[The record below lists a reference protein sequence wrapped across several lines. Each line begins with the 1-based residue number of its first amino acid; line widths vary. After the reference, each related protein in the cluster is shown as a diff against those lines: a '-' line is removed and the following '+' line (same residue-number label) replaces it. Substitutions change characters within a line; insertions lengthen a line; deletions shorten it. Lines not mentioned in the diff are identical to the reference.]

1 MANNNADTIYALA
14 TPPGMSAVAI
24 IRISGRKA
32 LDVPALFD
40 VKPAAAR
47 MARRAFL
54 KDRDGNILDDVM
66 LLSFTGPASATGE
79 DVLEIQC
86 HGSAAVIDDILTTH
100 LIEAE
105 TSLQRRQ
112 ATAQMAGQLSRPVGF
127 WREKIARLL
136 AHLEAMIDFADEE
149 LPEALRREIEQ
160 ETAALCVALEQALD
174 DRNIGEIIRNGLSV
188 VLAGPVN
195 AGKSTLSNA
204 LVGQKVAIVTQKAQ
218 TTRMRLRAV
227 VMHQE
232 AQIILVDTPGIFAAK
247 QRFDRAMVNEA
258 WMGVEDADEVLVVL
272 DAARADTPEI
282 DLMLEGLAESKK
294 QASLVINKI
303 DTVRNDSLLAL
314 VAKLNER
321 VTFKD
326 TFLISALSGDGL
338 ERLKDTLADSMPEGP
353 WLYPED
359 QAADIPSLLLASE
372 VMREKLFL

>member
-1 MANNNADTIYALA
+1 
-14 TPPGMSAVAI
+14 MSKKCGFVAI
-24 IRISGRKA
+24 I
-32 LDVPALFD
+32 
-40 VKPAAAR
+40 
-47 MARRAFL
+47 
-54 KDRDGNILDDVM
+54 
-66 LLSFTGPASATGE
+66 GP
-79 DVLEIQC
+79 
-86 HGSAAVIDDILTTH
+86 
-100 LIEAE
+100 
-105 TSLQRRQ
+105 
-112 ATAQMAGQLSRPVGF
+112 P
-127 WREKIARLL
+127 
-136 AHLEAMIDFADEE
+136 
-149 LPEALRREIEQ
+149 
-160 ETAALCVALEQALD
+160 
-174 DRNIGEIIRNGLSV
+174 
-188 VLAGPVN
+188 N

-258 WMGVEDADEVLVVL
+258 WMSVEDADEVLVVL

-338 ERLKDTLADSMPEGP
+338 ERLKDTLADGMPEGP

-372 VMREKLFL
+372 VMREKLFLRLNQELPYALTVETEKWENKKDGSVRIEQIIYVQRDGQKAIVLGKSGQTMKEIGAQARAELEEMFERRVHLFTFVKVRKNWMEDPERYRMLGLDYKV